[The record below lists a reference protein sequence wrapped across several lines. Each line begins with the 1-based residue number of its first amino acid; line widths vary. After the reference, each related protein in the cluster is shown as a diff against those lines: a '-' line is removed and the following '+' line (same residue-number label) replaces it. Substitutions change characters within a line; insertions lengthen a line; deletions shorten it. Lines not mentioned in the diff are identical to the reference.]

1 MCQFKINS
9 HAKSLL
15 LLGLF
20 VWVFSHVCFKSK
32 FKDVLE
38 FDLELSF
45 HFFQK
50 KSNKSSLPGVYATL
64 NFHNVDESIVLFA
77 RGGPRYTHQR
87 GVRVQ
92 HARRQCDHRW

>member
-1 MCQFKINS
+1 MRSCCPISKLAAASKKVLYELDFY
-9 HAKSLL
+9 
-15 LLGLF
+15 GF
-20 VWVFSHVCFKSK
+20 K

-64 NFHNVDESIVLFA
+64 NFHNVDESNVLFA

>member
-1 MCQFKINS
+1 MAVSRVRGLIAPAKIVSFLINVMR
-9 HAKSLL
+9 
-15 LLGLF
+15 GVPLF
-20 VWVFSHVCFKSK
+20 L
-32 FKDVLE
+32 KDVLE

-45 HFFQK
+45 HFFHK

-64 NFHNVDESIVLFA
+64 IFHNVDQSIVLFA

>member
-1 MCQFKINS
+1 M
-9 HAKSLL
+9 
-15 LLGLF
+15 
-20 VWVFSHVCFKSK
+20 V
-32 FKDVLE
+32 KDVLE

-64 NFHNVDESIVLFA
+64 IFHNVDESIVLFA

-92 HARRQCDHRW
+92 HARRKCDHRW